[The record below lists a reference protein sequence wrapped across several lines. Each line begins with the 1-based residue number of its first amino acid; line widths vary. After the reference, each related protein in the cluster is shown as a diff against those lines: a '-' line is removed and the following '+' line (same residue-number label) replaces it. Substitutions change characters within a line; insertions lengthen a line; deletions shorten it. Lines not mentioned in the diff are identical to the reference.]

1 MIGRSDISARGEGYS
16 LQCLTLRAPPERGT
30 FFRFQVYER
39 AGILLVAK
47 YDTEY
52 GNLSFRSVKKP
63 KRANRFCFLWN
74 ARLELLL
81 NAPQPYNTKV
91 TFRCII
97 LHYNTLQMR
106 YVTLHYT
113 INFNTKVTIQKKIC
127 EPFYGCEKVE
137 KTHKKQCIYS
147 EAVKRDGKF

>member
-1 MIGRSDISARGEGYS
+1 MKG
-16 LQCLTLRAPPERGT
+16 
-30 FFRFQVYER
+30 
-39 AGILLVAK
+39 
-47 YDTEY
+47 Y
-52 GNLSFRSVKKP
+52 GNLSFRSVQRP
-63 KRANRFCFLWN
+63 KRANGFWFLWN
-74 ARLELLL
+74 ARLELLF

-137 KTHKKQCIYS
+137 KHIKNSAFTAEQLKGMESSKLGVWKRYHLSIEGIRKKGTFLSKMVYTTGLEINARKLAKY
-147 EAVKRDGKF
+147 EWFW